1 MGSVRLSF
9 TASLLLYIASAGGA
23 AAQEEWTASPV
34 DATSLPSE
42 IASETRLNVLDG
54 LPDGLVAAH
63 TGKGDIV
70 SAWYGAPTTRYGHSI
85 LAMRSK
91 PGNLL

>member
-1 MGSVRLSF
+1 MGSVQLSF
-9 TASLLLYIASAGGA
+9 TAALLLYIASAGGA

-42 IASETRLNVLDG
+42 IASKTRLKALDG

-63 TGKGDIV
+63 AGKGDIV

-91 PGNLL
+91 PGN